1 MFPVG
6 AGERQQAGCGFR
18 HMPHS
23 NNRLNESAANKPA
36 ISPLAAGKRVLVI
49 DDDEAVR
56 KSLCAILTA
65 RGFQVVEADSGPAA
79 LVRLRE
85 GSVSID
91 AVILD
96 HNMPGMNGREVLAS
110 LRATHRELPVVM
122 ASGHDLGSTEDAADA
137 RLRFVQKA
145 LGPRALLTQ
154 LGELLPPAA

>member
-1 MFPVG
+1 
-6 AGERQQAGCGFR
+6 
-18 HMPHS
+18 MPHS
-23 NNRLNESAANKPA
+23 NNRLNDSATHRSATPP
-36 ISPLAAGKRVLVI
+36 SAGKRVLVI

-65 RGFQVVEADSGPAA
+65 RGFQVVEAASGLAA
-79 LVRLRE
+79 LVHLRE
-85 GSVSID
+85 SPATID

-122 ASGHDLGSTEDAADA
+122 ASGHDLESTEDAADA

-154 LGELLPPAA
+154 LGELLQPAA